1 MKKIL
6 ATLFTMALALG
17 SLFAQDGVKII
28 TADEFNE
35 LVYNTSGNDDAKFKG
50 RRPCVVD
57 FYADW
62 CAPCRAMSPIL
73 EELAEEYKGKVDIYK
88 VNVDENKALS
98 QKYQI
103 RSIPLMMLCPM
114 EGDATTI
121 KGAVSKS
128 VLEKAIKDNLLK

>member
-1 MKKIL
+1 
-6 ATLFTMALALG
+6 MALALG